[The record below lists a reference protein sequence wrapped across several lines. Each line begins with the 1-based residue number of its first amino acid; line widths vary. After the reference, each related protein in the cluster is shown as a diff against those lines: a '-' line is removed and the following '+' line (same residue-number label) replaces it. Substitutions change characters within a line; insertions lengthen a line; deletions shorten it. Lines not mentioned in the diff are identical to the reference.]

1 MDIQVKEARQPNWE
15 TQEVLKDVL
24 QAKLFLHLLLFD
36 CTVCRYFHCTVAKAH
51 STGVPLLKCE
61 LPKQRKK

>member
-24 QAKLFLHLLLFD
+24 QAKPILAF
-36 CTVCRYFHCTVAKAH
+36 VV
-51 STGVPLLKCE
+51 V
-61 LPKQRKK
+61 